1 MKNDFIFEFLFNN
14 INVIKLTSDHKID
27 EYIVLTALK
36 MGTYLLV
43 NIDNIKYFYQYF
55 QPSLIKIQ
63 VSKPK

>member
-14 INVIKLTSDHKID
+14 TNVIKLTSDHRID

-55 QPSLIKIQ
+55 QPSLTKIQ
-63 VSKPK
+63 VAKPK